1 MRTTYQLCEAL
12 RHDINRWFDNH
23 QTSEQINTYFDEWI
37 KRHCYSKNE
46 KLLVRRK
53 DIDILNYVFCAIKW
67 QNEEQ
72 KTIFG
77 YWYKDE
83 FYTTRK
89 NTQHKTTKIL
99 HDLKLAQEMWNSL
112 KREFVYKD
120 NLKTYFKD

>member
-1 MRTTYQLCEAL
+1 MKNAYQLCETL

-23 QTSEQINTYFDEWI
+23 QTSMQMNIYFNEWI

-53 DIDILNYVFCAIKW
+53 DIDILNYVFLAIKN
-67 QNEEQ
+67 QNMDQ
-72 KTIFG
+72 KIIFG

-89 NTQHKTTKIL
+89 NTPYKTTEIL
-99 HDLKLAQEMWNSL
+99 HDLKLPQETWNNL
-112 KREFVYKD
+112 KRELVYKD
-120 NLKTYFKD
+120 NLKPYF